1 MKVGFVSIVG
11 RPNVGKST
19 LLNSILERHIAI
31 TSDKSGTT
39 RNIIEGVY
47 NDADSQIIFVDTPGI
62 HKPKNKL
69 GTILNKKAY
78 AMTNDVNLVLFLV
91 DIKEG
96 FGKGDEFI
104 LEKLKQDKNDVIL
117 ILTKVDKI
125 KDKEILLKEINKLKD
140 LYDFKEIV
148 PISSLKNINID
159 ELIKTIKK
167 YLPEEDNL
175 YFDKDYITNQPE
187 AMIITELVRE
197 KVLRETMDE
206 VPHSV
211 TCYLEEYEN
220 EKNIVNLGVLIVVD
234 RDNLKKII
242 IGKNGAMLKKIGSAA
257 RIDLEEYFNKKVYLR
272 LYVKTIKNWRDRDK
286 YLQELG
292 LKDDLDFE

>member
-47 NDADSQIIFVDTPGI
+47 NDNDSQIIFVDTPGI
-62 HKPKNKL
+62 HKPKHKL
-69 GTILNKKAY
+69 GNVLNKKAY
-78 AMTNDVNLVLFLV
+78 AMTNDVDLILFLV

-96 FGKGDEFI
+96 FGRGDEFI
-104 LEKLKQDKNDVIL
+104 LEKLKQEHTNVIL
-117 ILTKVDKI
+117 VLTKVDKL
-125 KDKEILLKEINKLKD
+125 KDKEVLLKEITKLKD

-148 PISSLKNINID
+148 PISSVKGTNIN

-167 YLPEEDNL
+167 YLREEDTL
-175 YFDKDYITNQPE
+175 YFDKDYITNQPSS
-187 AMIITELVRE
+187 MIITELVRE
-197 KVLRETMDE
+197 KVLRETEDE

-211 TCYLEEYEN
+211 TCYLEEYE
-220 EKNIVNLGVLIVVD
+220 EEDNIVNLGVLIVVD

-242 IGKNGAMLKKIGSAA
+242 IGRNGSMLKKIGTAA
-257 RIDLEEYFNKKVYLR
+257 RLDLEEYFNKKVYLR
-272 LYVKTIKNWRDRDK
+272 LYVKTIKNWRDREK

>member
-19 LLNSILERHIAI
+19 LLNKILERHIAI

-47 NDADSQIIFVDTPGI
+47 NDDNSQIIFVDTPGI
-62 HKPKNKL
+62 HKPHNKL
-69 GTILNKKAY
+69 GNVLNKKAY
-78 AMTNDVNLVLFLV
+78 AMTNDVNLILFLV

-96 FGKGDEFI
+96 FGKGDNFI
-104 LEKLKQDKNDVIL
+104 LEKLKQEKRDVIL
-117 ILTKVDKI
+117 ILTKIDKLN
-125 KDKEILLKEINKLKD
+125 DKQVLLKEINNLKD
-140 LYDFKEIV
+140 LYDFKEII
-148 PISSLKNINID
+148 PISSVKNINIT
-159 ELIKTIKK
+159 ELIETIKK
-167 YLPEEDNL
+167 YLPSEDTL
-175 YFDKDYITNQPE
+175 YFDKSYLTNQPTS
-187 AMIITELVRE
+187 MIITELVRE
-197 KVLRETMDE
+197 KVLRETEEE

-211 TCYLEEYEN
+211 TCYLETYDETE
-220 EKNIVNLGVLIVVD
+220 NIVNLGVLIVVD

-242 IGKNGAMLKKIGSAA
+242 IGKNGNMLKKIGTKA
-257 RIDLEEYFNKKVYLR
+257 RLDLEEYFNKKVYLS

-292 LKDDLDFE
+292 LKDDLDIE